1 MEQTGLQTS
10 VSKKN
15 LWIGRIVSGLPA
27 LFLLVDGAMKL
38 VKPAV
43 VVDATTKLG
52 YSESLIVP
60 IGIVLIVCTILY
72 LIPTTSVLGA
82 ILLTGYLGGAVS
94 THVRANEGLFPIVF
108 PIIFGVLLWLGL
120 YLHDMRLWALI
131 PLRSTNRSSFQK
143 DKEHEHLTLDY
154 SNTVGVTIPVCG
166 RHQVL
171 LHDRG
176 YEKDGTAKSDSL
188 SGVVYPFYRRV

>member
-1 MEQTGLQTS
+1 MAQT

-52 YSESLIVP
+52 YSESVIIP

-82 ILLTGYLGGAVS
+82 ILLTGYLGGAVA
-94 THVRANEGLFPIVF
+94 THVRAAEGVFPIVF
-108 PIIFGVLLWLGL
+108 PIIFGALLWLGL
-120 YLHDMRLWALI
+120 YLNDTRLRALI
-131 PLRSTNRSSFQK
+131 PLRS
-143 DKEHEHLTLDY
+143 
-154 SNTVGVTIPVCG
+154 SN
-166 RHQVL
+166 
-171 LHDRG
+171 
-176 YEKDGTAKSDSL
+176 
-188 SGVVYPFYRRV
+188 